1 MDRKEWLNLAHKVMT
16 GTAVD
21 PDQLRELAQLPC
33 EDVFNLLPGVDMIR
47 EHFFGRRIHLCAICN
62 IKSGACSEDCGFCS
76 QSAHSKT
83 NTLVYPLI
91 SPKEIQDRGRETAAT
106 PINRFS
112 LVASGKQLP
121 LGEVER
127 AAEALSVLR
136 PLALETCVSFGL
148 MNHRGFALL
157 KEAGVTRYH
166 HNLESA
172 GSFFPRVCTTHSY
185 QARIDT
191 ILAAKE
197 AGLSVCAGGIF
208 GLGETDEQV
217 VELALTLKDLD
228 VDAIPVNFLT
238 PIEGTPMEN
247 LQSLTPLRCLKILTI
262 IRLILPE
269 KDILVCGGRQ
279 HNLKSLEAL
288 MFMAGASGLMTG
300 HYLTTQGSALQND
313 LALMEQADFSPRKKI
328 HKIQKQKTQS

>member
-1 MDRKEWLNLAHKVMT
+1 MDREKWLNLADTVIAGST
-16 GTAVD
+16 VD
-21 PDQLRELAQLPC
+21 PDRLKELAQLPC
-33 EDVFNLLPGVDMIR
+33 EDISNLLPGVDMIR

-62 IKSGACSEDCGFCS
+62 VKSGACSEDCRFCS

-83 NTLVYPLI
+83 KTPVYPLL
-91 SPKEIQDRGRETAAT
+91 SPKEIEDRGRETVAT

-112 LVASGKQLP
+112 LVASGKGLP

-136 PLALETCVSFGL
+136 STGLETCVSFGL
-148 MNHRGFALL
+148 MDHRGFALL

-172 GSFFPRVCTTHSY
+172 ASFFPRVCTTHSY

-217 VELALTLKDLD
+217 MELALTLKDLD
-228 VDAIPVNFLT
+228 VDAVPVNFLT
-238 PIEGTPMEN
+238 PIAGTPMEN
-247 LQSLTPLRCLKILTI
+247 LQSLTPLRCLKILAI

-300 HYLTTQGSALQND
+300 NYLTTKGSALQND
-313 LALMEQADFSPRKKI
+313 LALMEQAGFFPRRTPA
-328 HKIQKQKTQS
+328 HP